1 MSAAGYLVT
10 SVPLRLASAGS
21 AVALPILA
29 VQRLDDVAV
38 GAALVAASL
47 APAVVAAPL
56 AGVALD
62 RARRPRLLF
71 FAAALVTVV
80 AFAAGALIGTL
91 PLWLIVVLLV
101 GAGCAAPIYFGG
113 LSSFATDAIP
123 DENRAYA
130 YDALSY
136 NVASVAGPGL
146 VAIIGTAGA
155 SGLGMWLMAGA
166 ALVGAAGALT
176 MRATPRP
183 VSGHGWVGT
192 VAAGGRHLVGHAPL
206 RLVILTGTLAAL
218 GSGALPIVAI
228 GLSIERSGDVHQAAL
243 IVTAFA
249 VGGLAGAVLSAIRP
263 GSRFTPQFVMA
274 GGWAAIGLFT
284 LLAVPD
290 LGLVWT
296 VVVIGISG
304 IFTASSNAAML
315 LLRKLNS
322 PPGVR
327 SQVFTIGSGLRAA
340 SGALG
345 AAIAGAA
352 AGLDAGVLVVG
363 IAASWL
369 IPALVMLA
377 YRPAVSRTPRDGSS
391 AESFAT

>member
-1 MSAAGYLVT
+1 MGAAGYLVT
-10 SVPLRLASAGS
+10 SIPLRLASAGS

-38 GAALVAASL
+38 GGALVAASL

-71 FAAALVTVV
+71 VAAALVTVV
-80 AFAAGALIGTL
+80 AFAAGASIGTL
-91 PLWLIVVLLV
+91 PLWLIVLLLV
-101 GAGCAAPIYFGG
+101 LAGCAAPIYFGG

-146 VAIIGTAGA
+146 VALVVADA
-155 SGLGMWLMAGA
+155 NGLGMWLMALA
-166 ALVGAAGALT
+166 ALVGAGGALT
-176 MRATPRP
+176 MRAVPRP
-183 VSGHGWVGT
+183 PTGQGWTGT
-192 VAAGGRHLVGHAPL
+192 VAAGARQLVGHARL
-206 RLVILTGTLAAL
+206 RLVIVSGTIAAL
-218 GSGALPIVAI
+218 GAGALPIVAI

-263 GSRFTPQFVMA
+263 GSRFTPQFVMGA
-274 GGWAAIGLFT
+274 GWAAIGLFT

-296 VVVIGISG
+296 IVVIGISG
-304 IFTASSNAAML
+304 VFTASSNAAML

-322 PPGVR
+322 PPEVR

-345 AAIAGAA
+345 AAIAGVA
-352 AGLDAGVLVVG
+352 AGIDAGVLVAAIG
-363 IAASWL
+363 ILWVVSGGMIAFYPREPVAEPAASGE
-369 IPALVMLA
+369 PA
-377 YRPAVSRTPRDGSS
+377 
-391 AESFAT
+391 AT

>member
-1 MSAAGYLVT
+1 MGAVGYLAT

-29 VQRLDDVAV
+29 VQRMDDVAL
-38 GAALVAASL
+38 GGALVAASL

-62 RARRPRLLF
+62 RARNPRILF
-71 FAAALVTVV
+71 VAAALLTV
-80 AFAAGALIGTL
+80 AGFAASALLGTL
-91 PLWLIVVLLV
+91 PLWLIVVVLIA
-101 GAGCAAPIYFGG
+101 AGCSAPIYFGG

-136 NVASVAGPGL
+136 NIASVAGPGL
-146 VAIIGTAGA
+146 VAIVGVGGA
-155 SGLGMWLMAGA
+155 DGGAVGMWLMTLA
-166 ALVGAAGALT
+166 ALIGAFGALT
-176 MRATPRP
+176 MRVHPRP
-183 VSGHGWVGT
+183 VTDAGWVGT
-192 VAAGGRHLVGHAPL
+192 IAAGARQLAGDSRL
-206 RLVILTGTLAAL
+206 RVVIVSGTAAAL

-228 GLSIERSGDVHQAAL
+228 GLSLERSGDVHQAAL

-263 GSRFTPQFVMA
+263 GSRFTPQLVMA

-284 LLAVPD
+284 LAAVPD
-290 LGLVWT
+290 LGMVWT
-296 VVVIGISG
+296 IVVIGVSG
-304 IFTASSNAAML
+304 LFTASSNAAML
-315 LLRKLNS
+315 LLRKQNS
-322 PPGVR
+322 PPAVR

-345 AAIAGAA
+345 AAIAGVL
-352 AGLDAGVLVVG
+352 AGLPAGILIAGVGLIWVVSALMVFAYPSRARTLTSD
-363 IAASWL
+363 AAS
-369 IPALVMLA
+369 
-377 YRPAVSRTPRDGSS
+377 
-391 AESFAT
+391 

>member
-1 MSAAGYLVT
+1 VGAAGYLVT

-29 VQRLDDVAV
+29 VQRLDDVAI
-38 GAALVAASL
+38 GGALVAASL
-47 APAVVAAPL
+47 APAVIAAPL

-62 RARRPRLLF
+62 RARNPRILF
-71 FAAALVTVV
+71 FAAAMVTVV

-91 PLWLIVVLLV
+91 PLWLIVLLLV
-101 GAGCAAPIYFGG
+101 AAGCAAPIYFGG

-123 DENRAYA
+123 DERKAFA

-146 VAIIGTAGA
+146 VALVGTAGLEA
-155 SGLGMWLMAGA
+155 SGSLAMWLMTLA
-166 ALVGAAGALT
+166 ALIGAGGALT

-183 VSGHGWVGT
+183 PSEHGWVGT
-192 VAAGGRHLVGHAPL
+192 VGAGMRHLVGHARL
-206 RLVILTGTLAAL
+206 RLVILGGTLAAL
-218 GSGALPIVAI
+218 GGGALPIVAI

-249 VGGLAGAVLSAIRP
+249 VGGLGGAVLSAIRP
-263 GSRFTPQFVMA
+263 GTRFTPLVVMA
-274 GGWAAIGLFT
+274 GGWAATGLFT

-290 LGLVWT
+290 LGLIWT
-296 VVVIGISG
+296 IVVIGVSG
-304 IFTASSNAAML
+304 VFTASSNAAML

-322 PPGVR
+322 PAGVR

-345 AAIAGAA
+345 AAVAGVIAGAD
-352 AGLDAGVLVVG
+352 AGLLVAAIG
-363 IAASWL
+363 IVWILSAA
-369 IPALVMLA
+369 VMLG
-377 YRPAVSRTPRDGSS
+377 YPRGGGGEPST
-391 AESFAT
+391 AESGAT

>member
-1 MSAAGYLVT
+1 VGAAGYLVT
-10 SVPLRLASAGS
+10 SIPLRLASAGS

-38 GAALVAASL
+38 GGALVAASL
-47 APAVVAAPL
+47 APAVIAAPL

-62 RARRPRLLF
+62 RARNPRILF
-71 FAAALVTVV
+71 FAAALVTVL
-80 AFAAGALIGTL
+80 AFAAGALLGTL
-91 PLWLIVVLLV
+91 PLWLIVLLLV
-101 GAGCAAPIYFGG
+101 AAGCAAPVYFGG
-113 LSSFATDAIP
+113 LSSFVTDAIP
-123 DENRAYA
+123 DERRAFA

-146 VAIIGTAGA
+146 VALVGTSGLEA
-155 SGLGMWLMAGA
+155 SGGLAMWLMALA
-166 ALVGAAGALT
+166 ALIGAGGALT

-183 VSGHGWVGT
+183 ATGRGWVGT
-192 VAAGGRHLVGHAPL
+192 VGAGMRHLTGHARL
-206 RLVILTGTLAAL
+206 RLVILGGTLAAL
-218 GSGALPIVAI
+218 GGGALPIVAI

-249 VGGLAGAVLSAIRP
+249 VGGLAGALLSTIQP
-263 GSRFTPQFVMA
+263 GTRFTPLAVMA
-274 GGWAAIGLFT
+274 GGWAATGLFT

-296 VVVIGISG
+296 IVVIGISG
-304 IFTASSNAAML
+304 VFTASSNAAML

-322 PPGVR
+322 PPEVR

-345 AAIAGAA
+345 AAVAGVIAGV
-352 AGLDAGVLVVG
+352 DAGVLVAAIG
-363 IAASWL
+363 IAWILSAT
-369 IPALVMLA
+369 VMLA
-377 YRPAVSRTPRDGSS
+377 YPRDVS
-391 AESFAT
+391 AESSET